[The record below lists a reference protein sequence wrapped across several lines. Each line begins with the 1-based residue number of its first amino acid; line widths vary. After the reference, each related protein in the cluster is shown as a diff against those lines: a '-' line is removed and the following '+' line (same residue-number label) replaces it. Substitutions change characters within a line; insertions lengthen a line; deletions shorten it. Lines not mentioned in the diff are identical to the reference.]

1 MGRRRLAHGAWIA
14 LAEKLAAIWQGIREA
29 SGDAAYEN
37 YLRAAQRGHTRSNPV
52 SPPSCGQ
59 TRAPLSRREFYLESL
74 RRRYSGISR
83 CC

>member
-1 MGRRRLAHGAWIA
+1 MPRLFTNAAAAMRRLWWG
-14 LAEKLAAIWQGIREA
+14 LRQA

-37 YLRAAQRGHTRSNPV
+37 YLRRAKQDAGHSHCRDAAGN
-52 SPPSCGQ
+52 
-59 TRAPLSRREFYLESL
+59 AASRRDFYLDSL

>member
-1 MGRRRLAHGAWIA
+1 MPRLFRNAAEAVRRLWWGVR
-14 LAEKLAAIWQGIREA
+14 QA

-37 YLRAAQRGHTRSNPV
+37 YLRRAGQDHGHSHGCDAAGN
-52 SPPSCGQ
+52 PPS
-59 TRAPLSRREFYLESL
+59 RRDFYLDSL